1 MQTIGGGCRGGGVA
15 GGCHGIDGV
24 EDGGEEVRVG
34 EVRIQRRWWAAR
46 VPVPFGPGTDLAPVN
61 VVVEGKRRWRN
72 FPSALRSL
80 RSVGFVGE
88 GFGSGQPGH
97 PCPGPP
103 LILYSAGDGGPPAI
117 MTGRPRSGRDQRGF
131 GPIFGSGLEI
141 ISNILPLDLSFS
153 YSCSLSE
160 FGSYHRRSVYRACLV
175 MTVITIRLTA
185 TITFSGLK

>member
-1 MQTIGGGCRGGGVA
+1 VEGGAEELDPAGAMASMESRMEARKSGLARRGSGGD
-15 GGCHGIDGV
+15 DG
-24 EDGGEEVRVG
+24 
-34 EVRIQRRWWAAR
+34 RRGYRYPSGRYRHW
-46 VPVPFGPGTDLAPVN
+46 PGTAASVGN
-61 VVVEGKRRWRN
+61 VVAALGC
-72 FPSALRSL
+72 FPSALCSL

-88 GFGSGQPGH
+88 GFGSGQLGR

-103 LILYSAGDGGPPAI
+103 PILYSAGDGGPPAI

-160 FGSYHRRSVYRACLV
+160 FGSSHRRSVYRACLV
-175 MTVITIRLTA
+175 MTVITVRLTA
-185 TITFSGLK
+185 TITFLV